1 MKFTDAIL
9 NFLIEHN
16 IKTVFSYPGE
26 QIFSLYNALNE
37 SPIKNIM
44 VRHEQ
49 GASHMADGYSRI
61 TNYVGVCLATA
72 GPGAT
77 NLMTGIATA
86 YKDSSSVIAITGRC
100 GRKYINKNYFQEMQ
114 MDFLNM
120 HKGYFVDKP
129 DINYF
134 KNALSETLN
143 TKKPIHLNVPS
154 DVLKMDVNNNSEY
167 NNNEYNN
174 NEYRNNEY
182 RDEKYRYNRYNN
194 KCNKYNDTN
203 NNYSN
208 LNKAKLNKAKGIKP
222 LLLIGQ
228 GIYGT
233 LSYEEMLKIN
243 DILKNCNI
251 PIATTYPARGV
262 IDENHKNCLG
272 LIGRRGNFIANK
284 YLLECDAV
292 FSIGAS
298 FSYNT
303 IPESIRTEVLNK
315 TIDLKAKINNLN
327 DIETLI
333 NTLIE
338 ALNDLGYNTKNNLF
352 NIKNNNEDSNKTEN
366 NYRNND
372 KNENSKNSK
381 NSKNNKNNK
390 NKIID
395 KPNYKSYRQKLLG
408 DYSLKIKE
416 ILNNLP
422 DDAII
427 TTDAGNHTVFV
438 SLLKKCVV
446 PRNIISSHSMG
457 TMGFGLPASI
467 GVKFGCL
474 DYNINR
480 EVVSINGDGG
490 FQMNLQELATVSENN
505 LKILIIIMKNNR
517 LNVFGDIKNPDFN
530 KIADGYG
537 IDNVY
542 IKDIDE
548 ISGNIKYYLNNNKPY
563 LMVVECENEGL
574 PKPFV

>member
-1 MKFTDAIL
+1 MNFTDAIL
-9 NFLIEHN
+9 DFLMENN

-26 QIFSLYNALNE
+26 QIFPLYNGLNE

-44 VRHEQ
+44 AKHEQ
-49 GASHMADGYSRI
+49 GALHMADGYSRI

-77 NLMTGIATA
+77 NLMTGVATA

-100 GRKYINKNYFQEMQ
+100 ERKYINENYFQEMQ
-114 MDFLNM
+114 MDFLNIYN
-120 HKGYFVDKP
+120 GYFVDKP
-129 DINYF
+129 DISYF

-154 DVLKMDVNNNSEY
+154 DVLKSNVDECLTKYDDNKDENANLKCGINIKNIKNIKDV
-167 NNNEYNN
+167 
-174 NEYRNNEY
+174 
-182 RDEKYRYNRYNN
+182 K
-194 KCNKYNDTN
+194 
-203 NNYSN
+203 
-208 LNKAKLNKAKGIKP
+208 KP

-233 LSYEEMLKIN
+233 LSYNDMLKIN
-243 DILKNCNI
+243 NILKECNI
-251 PIATTYPARGV
+251 PIVTTYPARGV
-262 IDENHKNCLG
+262 IDENDKNCLG

-284 YLLECDAV
+284 YLLECDAI

-303 IPESIRTEVLNK
+303 IPESIRAEVLK
-315 TIDLKAKINNLN
+315 KIIDLDAKINNLN
-327 DIETLI
+327 DIKVLI
-333 NTLIE
+333 DGL
-338 ALNDLGYNTKNNLF
+338 NNLEYEYNIHVF
-352 NIKNNNEDSNKTEN
+352 NNTDSSNNKDK
-366 NYRNND
+366 ND
-372 KNENSKNSK
+372 KNNYSYKL
-381 NSKNNKNNK
+381 
-390 NKIID
+390 
-395 KPNYKSYRQKLLG
+395 NYKLG

-416 ILNNLP
+416 ILDNLP

-505 LKILIIIMKNNR
+505 LKILIVIMKNNR

-530 KIADGYG
+530 KIADAYD

-542 IKDIDE
+542 IEDIDE
-548 ISGNIKYYLNNNKPY
+548 IRGNINYYLNNNKPY

>member
-9 NFLIEHN
+9 DFLIENN

-129 DINYF
+129 DISYF
-134 KNALSETLN
+134 KNALSESLN
-143 TKKPIHLNVPS
+143 SKKPIHLNVLS
-154 DVLKMDVNNNSEY
+154 DVLKMDVNNNS
-167 NNNEYNN
+167 EYNN

-208 LNKAKLNKAKGIKP
+208 LNKVKLNKAKGIKP

-315 TIDLKAKINNLN
+315 TIDLGAKINNLN
-327 DIETLI
+327 DIKVLI
-333 NTLIE
+333 D
-338 ALNDLGYNTKNNLF
+338 ALNDLGHGYNIISNNA
-352 NIKNNNEDSNKTEN
+352 D
-366 NYRNND
+366 
-372 KNENSKNSK
+372 
-381 NSKNNKNNK
+381 NNK
-390 NKIID
+390 NKKYIN
-395 KPNYKSYRQKLLG
+395 KYNKLG

>member
-1 MKFTDAIL
+1 MKFTDVIL
-9 NFLIEHN
+9 DFLIENN

-26 QIFSLYNALNE
+26 QIFSLYNELNE

-49 GASHMADGYSRI
+49 GSIHMADGYSRI

-77 NLMTGIATA
+77 NLMTGVATA

-100 GRKYINKNYFQEMQ
+100 GRNYINKNYFQEINMN
-114 MDFLNM
+114 FLNM
-120 HKGYFVDKP
+120 HRGYFVDKP

-143 TKKPIHLNVPS
+143 SKKPIHLNVPS
-154 DVLKMDVNNNSEY
+154 DVLKMDVNNNIIYDDGKYEY
-167 NNNEYNN
+167 
-174 NEYRNNEY
+174 
-182 RDEKYRYNRYNN
+182 KYDY
-194 KCNKYNDTN
+194 NKYDDAD
-203 NNYSN
+203 NNYLNPN
-208 LNKAKLNKAKGIKP
+208 LNEAKNIKKP

-233 LSYEEMLKIN
+233 LSYIEMLKIN

-262 IDENHKNCLG
+262 IDENYKNCLG
-272 LIGRRGNFIANK
+272 LIGRRGTFIANK
-284 YLLECDAV
+284 YLLKCDTV

-303 IPESIRTEVLNK
+303 LPESIRTEVLNK
-315 TIDLKAKINNLN
+315 TIDLKSKINNLSN
-327 DIETLI
+327 IEVLLDALI
-333 NTLIE
+333 D
-338 ALNDLGYNTKNNLF
+338 ALNDLGYNNNTIFNNADYDKNN
-352 NIKNNNEDSNKTEN
+352 IYTRY
-366 NYRNND
+366 NYKLD
-372 KNENSKNSK
+372 KNLRFSLLACYHK
-381 NSKNNKNNK
+381 
-390 NKIID
+390 
-395 KPNYKSYRQKLLG
+395 RLG

-438 SLLKKCVV
+438 SLLKKCIV

-474 DYNINR
+474 DYNIDR

-490 FQMNLQELATVSENN
+490 FQMNMQELATVSENN
-505 LKILIIIMKNNR
+505 LKILIIILKNNR
-517 LNVFGDIKNPDFN
+517 LNIFGDIKNPDFN
-530 KIADGYG
+530 KIADAYG

-542 IKDIDE
+542 IRSIDE
-548 ISGNIKYYLNNNKPY
+548 IGENIKHYLNNNKPY

-574 PKPFV
+574 PKPFI

>member
-1 MKFTDAIL
+1 
-9 NFLIEHN
+9 
-16 IKTVFSYPGE
+16 
-26 QIFSLYNALNE
+26 
-37 SPIKNIM
+37 
-44 VRHEQ
+44 
-49 GASHMADGYSRI
+49 
-61 TNYVGVCLATA
+61 
-72 GPGAT
+72 
-77 NLMTGIATA
+77 
-86 YKDSSSVIAITGRC
+86 
-100 GRKYINKNYFQEMQ
+100 
-114 MDFLNM
+114 
-120 HKGYFVDKP
+120 
-129 DINYF
+129 
-134 KNALSETLN
+134 
-143 TKKPIHLNVPS
+143 
-154 DVLKMDVNNNSEY
+154 
-167 NNNEYNN
+167 
-174 NEYRNNEY
+174 
-182 RDEKYRYNRYNN
+182 
-194 KCNKYNDTN
+194 
-203 NNYSN
+203 
-208 LNKAKLNKAKGIKP
+208 
-222 LLLIGQ
+222 
-228 GIYGT
+228 
-233 LSYEEMLKIN
+233 
-243 DILKNCNI
+243 
-251 PIATTYPARGV
+251 
-262 IDENHKNCLG
+262 

-284 YLLECDAV
+284 YLLECDAI

-315 TIDLKAKINNLN
+315 IIDLDAKINNLN
-327 DIETLI
+327 DIKVLI
-333 NTLIE
+333 D
-338 ALNDLGYNTKNNLF
+338 ALNDLGHSYNTISNNA
-352 NIKNNNEDSNKTEN
+352 DSNKN
-366 NYRNND
+366 KKYINKYNY
-372 KNENSKNSK
+372 E
-381 NSKNNKNNK
+381 
-390 NKIID
+390 
-395 KPNYKSYRQKLLG
+395 LG

-517 LNVFGDIKNPDFN
+517 LNIFGDIKNPDFN
-530 KIADGYG
+530 KIADAYD

-548 ISGNIKYYLNNNKPY
+548 IRGNIKYYLNNNKPY

>member
-9 NFLIEHN
+9 DFLMENN

-26 QIFSLYNALNE
+26 QIFSLYNELNE

-49 GASHMADGYSRI
+49 GSIHMADGYSRI

-77 NLMTGIATA
+77 NLMTGVATA

-100 GRKYINKNYFQEMQ
+100 GRKYINKNYFQEIN
-114 MDFLNM
+114 MDFLNIYN
-120 HKGYFVDKP
+120 GYFVDKP
-129 DINYF
+129 DMNYF
-134 KNALSETLN
+134 KNALYETLN
-143 TKKPIHLNVPS
+143 SKKPIHLNVSS
-154 DVLKMDVNNNSEY
+154 DILKMDVNNNSKYDGEY
-167 NNNEYNN
+167 KYNEYGNADNN
-174 NEYRNNEY
+174 H
-182 RDEKYRYNRYNN
+182 
-194 KCNKYNDTN
+194 
-203 NNYSN
+203 SN
-208 LNKAKLNKAKGIKP
+208 LNLNEVKLNKASPKKP

-233 LSYEEMLKIN
+233 LSYNEMLKIN
-243 DILKNCNI
+243 NILKNCNI

-272 LIGRRGNFIANK
+272 LIGRRGTFIANK
-284 YLLECDAV
+284 YLLKCDTV

-303 IPESIRTEVLNK
+303 LPESIRTEVLNK
-315 TIDLKAKINNLN
+315 TIDLKSK
-327 DIETLI
+327 I
-333 NTLIE
+333 NTLSNIE
-338 ALNDLGYNTKNNLF
+338 DLIEVLIDALNNLGHSNDTIF
-352 NIKNNNEDSNKTEN
+352 NSV
-366 NYRNND
+366 NND
-372 KNENSKNSK
+372 KN
-381 NSKNNKNNK
+381 NNMYNRY
-390 NKIID
+390 
-395 KPNYKSYRQKLLG
+395 NYKLG

-438 SLLKKCVV
+438 SLLKKCIV

-474 DYNINR
+474 DYNIDR
-480 EVVSINGDGG
+480 EVISINGDGG
-490 FQMNLQELATVSENN
+490 FQMNIQELATVSENN
-505 LKILIIIMKNNR
+505 LKILIIVLKNNK
-517 LNVFGDIKNPDFN
+517 LNIFGDIKNPDFN
-530 KIADGYG
+530 KIADAYD

-542 IKDIDE
+542 IRSIDE
-548 ISGNIKYYLNNNKPY
+548 IGENIKHYLNNNKPY

-574 PKPFV
+574 PKPFI

>member
-1 MKFTDAIL
+1 
-9 NFLIEHN
+9 
-16 IKTVFSYPGE
+16 
-26 QIFSLYNALNE
+26 
-37 SPIKNIM
+37 
-44 VRHEQ
+44 
-49 GASHMADGYSRI
+49 MADGYSRI

-77 NLMTGIATA
+77 NLMTGVATA

-100 GRKYINKNYFQEMQ
+100 ERKYINKNYFQEIN
-114 MDFLNM
+114 MDFLNIY
-120 HKGYFVDKP
+120 KGYFVDKP
-129 DINYF
+129 DISYF

-154 DVLKMDVNNNSEY
+154 DVLKSNTD
-167 NNNEYNN
+167 
-174 NEYRNNEY
+174 
-182 RDEKYRYNRYNN
+182 
-194 KCNKYNDTN
+194 
-203 NNYSN
+203 NYSTKYDDGKDENVN
-208 LNKAKLNKAKGIKP
+208 LRFNQNIRDVKNIKNIKDIKKP

-233 LSYEEMLKIN
+233 LSYNEMLKIN
-243 DILKNCNI
+243 NILKNCNI

-262 IDENHKNCLG
+262 IDENDKNCLG

-284 YLLECDAV
+284 YLLECDAI

-315 TIDLKAKINNLN
+315 IIDLDAKINDLN
-327 DIETLI
+327 DIKVLI
-333 NTLIE
+333 D
-338 ALNDLGYNTKNNLF
+338 ALNDLGHSYNTISNNA
-352 NIKNNNEDSNKTEN
+352 DSNKNKKYINKYNYELDEN
-366 NYRNND
+366 RRFSLLACYHKR
-372 KNENSKNSK
+372 
-381 NSKNNKNNK
+381 
-390 NKIID
+390 
-395 KPNYKSYRQKLLG
+395 LG

-416 ILNNLP
+416 ILDNLP

-490 FQMNLQELATVSENN
+490 FQMNLQELATVSEND
-505 LKILIIIMKNNR
+505 LKILIVIMKNNR

-530 KIADGYG
+530 KIADAYD

-542 IKDIDE
+542 IEDIDE
-548 ISGNIKYYLNNNKPY
+548 IRGNIKYYLNNNKPY